1 MVYQQRAD
9 YEQAFETYLKCLEL
23 DTDNLTAL
31 LGLFQTSCQMGSF
44 SKVIGYLESYLDMHP
59 GDTAVMFCLGTLYM
73 KEEQCGPA
81 KRILSDV
88 LVLEPDN
95 KDAANLLE
103 EVEHNL
109 AQRKQ
114 GGVQV

>member
-1 MVYQQRAD
+1 
-9 YEQAFETYLKCLEL
+9 
-23 DTDNLTAL
+23 
-31 LGLFQTSCQMGSF
+31 
-44 SKVIGYLESYLDMHP
+44 
-59 GDTAVMFCLGTLYM
+59 M